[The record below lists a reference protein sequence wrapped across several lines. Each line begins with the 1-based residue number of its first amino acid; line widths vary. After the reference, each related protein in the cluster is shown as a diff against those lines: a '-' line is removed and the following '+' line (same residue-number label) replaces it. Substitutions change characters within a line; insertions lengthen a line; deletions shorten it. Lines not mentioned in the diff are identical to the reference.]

1 MSKPYRLA
9 IITSDKYIRALRP
22 FAALLERY
30 WPDGPD
36 VVVGGYTEP
45 DFQLPP
51 NWTFHSIGRFEDY
64 PVQRWSDGLIKF
76 LLEIPD
82 GVVMLALEDM
92 WPIRPVFAPV
102 VDMAYDYMQ
111 QFHYVARFD
120 LTSDRQFA
128 GGASFYG
135 KMGGVNLI
143 LSHPDSPY
151 HLSTMPAFWRKEHL
165 LRVLVPNETP
175 WDVEI
180 SGTPR
185 LSALRNEVIVL
196 GTDAHPYR
204 NCLAFRGGDTN
215 KLLLNEVDPLDV
227 IALREA
233 GMFEGLE

>member
-1 MSKPYRLA
+1 
-9 IITSDKYIRALRP
+9 
-22 FAALLERY
+22 
-30 WPDGPD
+30 
-36 VVVGGYTEP
+36 
-45 DFQLPP
+45 
-51 NWTFHSIGRFEDY
+51 
-64 PVQRWSDGLIKF
+64 
-76 LLEIPD
+76 
-82 GVVMLALEDM
+82 
-92 WPIRPVFAPV
+92 
-102 VDMAYDYMQ
+102 
-111 QFHYVARFD
+111 
-120 LTSDRQFA
+120 
-128 GGASFYG
+128 
-135 KMGGVNLI
+135 
-143 LSHPDSPY
+143 
-151 HLSTMPAFWRKEHL
+151 MPAFWRKEHL